1 MDPTKCGVPNQIRTR
16 VSAVAEGGLAVALP
30 AAAVAA
36 GDWRLPALDSLLML
50 FSLSLNYTVS
60 LREAFG
66 RIVRVGHVGGRRMV
80 LWLSHGW
87 TSVRRRKPTVSR
99 PVGVRCSELHT
110 VPASSA
116 PSSTCRGKRLV
127 VGDNRTRRRTMKNQV
142 TFNLRALWTTAIFAA
157 TVALASYA
165 QTRRWWMAAPLAW
178 LLHGIVGGDL
188 RRGGLGGQRPDA
200 S

>member
-66 RIVRVGHVGGRRMV
+66 RVVRVGRVGGRRMV
-80 LWLSHGW
+80 LWLSHGEPQFAGEANRIPTRW
-87 TSVRRRKPTVSR
+87 GPLFRIAHRTGVIGAVVNVPGQEACCRR
-99 PVGVRCSELHT
+99 
-110 VPASSA
+110 
-116 PSSTCRGKRLV
+116 
-127 VGDNRTRRRTMKNQV
+127 Q
-142 TFNLRALWTTAIFAA
+142 
-157 TVALASYA
+157 
-165 QTRRWWMAAPLAW
+165 
-178 LLHGIVGGDL
+178 
-188 RRGGLGGQRPDA
+188 
-200 S
+200 